1 MKNSDKVYTITLKDS
16 STTKLGWK
24 ETYSETWC
32 EQIMLSTPQKFSA
45 SDTCFTKIN
54 ELPQKFSASD
64 TCFTKAKELRYTRF
78 LISNG
83 FFNSASVL
91 LNFLMNWASYV
102 A

>member
-54 ELPQKFSASD
+54 EL
-64 TCFTKAKELRYTRF
+64 RYTRF
-78 LISNG
+78 FISNG